1 MPDTTI
7 TAPPQSATTRTGR
20 NVTIIGL
27 LIGLAGAAAPVVG
40 GLDLSSS
47 AGIIA
52 AIVAMSAVIVKYL
65 DGWQKYE
72 ARLDGQPAAEPAAPA
87 AEPVPPVQEPVPTV
101 QEAVATDPNQ
111 GATVI
116 PIAPPAPNGGSA
128 NADVVGDPDEPPAP
142 VPGEDMGLELVAG
155 DELGDIP
162 EPPTDEEIAA
172 VQDELAG
179 GVAPARAA

>member
-7 TAPPQSATTRTGR
+7 TAQPQSATTHTGR

-27 LIGLAGAAAPVVG
+27 LIGVVGAAAPVVG
-40 GLDLSSS
+40 SMDLSSS

-72 ARLDGQPAAEPAAPA
+72 ARLDGQPAADPATPAEEPAAPA
-87 AEPVPPVQEPVPTV
+87 QEPVPPAE
-101 QEAVATDPNQ
+101 EAVATDPDE

-116 PIAPPAPNGGSA
+116 TIAPPAPNGGSA

-142 VPGEDMGLELVAG
+142 VPGEDTGLELVAG

-172 VQDELAG
+172 VHDELTG
-179 GVAPARAA
+179 GMAPARAA